1 MIFRQASS
9 QYALA
14 VSLYQ
19 ALLLALLQIMNISVV
34 CSHHVM
40 LFLKIYIP
48 AVVIGIF
55 GIMFLVTRNNNK
67 GNALAQV

>member
-9 QYALA
+9 QYALG

-19 ALLLALLQIMNISVV
+19 ALLLALLQIMNISVL
-34 CSHHVM
+34 CSLHVM